1 MRADAAT
8 VTVGGT
14 TFYFHGN
21 TFYKVAPVN
30 GQIGFVVVEKPAGV
44 VAVKALPADVHFK
57 QVGSVTY
64 LVSGGRNYLIY
75 SDVAG
80 QESYIVVDAPKT

>member
-1 MRADAAT
+1 MRADAST

-14 TFYFHGN
+14 TFFDGN

-30 GQIGFVVVEKPAGV
+30 GQMGFVVVEKPTGV
-44 VAVKALPADVHFK
+44 VAVKALPADVHSK

-64 LVSGGRNYLIY
+64 LVSGGRDYLIY

>member
-1 MRADAAT
+1 M
-8 VTVGGT
+8 
-14 TFYFHGN
+14 
-21 TFYKVAPVN
+21 
-30 GQIGFVVVEKPAGV
+30 EKPAGV